1 MASASSHASLPGP
14 APPRA
19 APLRHRVRRLQGPRE
34 PAPPPR
40 GARLLP
46 DRRPRDL
53 VGGRGRERR
62 ARAAAPAVLRRPAL
76 DGDSRERGR
85 DPVNS
90 PIRPKE
96 TQMNPAAQPYPRR
109 WQALG
114 VLALSLLVITMGN
127 TILNVGLPTIREE
140 LDASS
145 SQLQW
150 IVDSY
155 LLVFAGLLLAAGS
168 LGDRFGR
175 KRALIS
181 GLVVFGLGSV
191 FAALSTD
198 ATTLIASRAL
208 MGLGAAGIMPTTLSI
223 LTNIFPSNERPK
235 AIAAWAAV
243 SGLGIAIGPISGGFL
258 IEHFAWSSIFLINVP
273 VVAACLVGATVLVPN
288 SRDPESPKL
297 DLAGTGLS
305 IAGLS
310 AVVWALIE
318 APERGWGS
326 PIILAAFTA
335 GAAIIAA
342 FIAWERHTDH
352 PMLDV
357 SVFGNLRFS
366 AASISIT
373 FVFFALMG
381 VMYFLTTYLQSVL
394 GYSALQAGIKMVP
407 IAIGMILASRL
418 AVGLTRRLGTQFPVA
433 FGLAHVAGALAMIA
447 MFDTDTSGLQI
458 AIALGTLGQGMGLAM
473 SPATEAIM
481 GALPR
486 AKAGIG
492 SAMNDVVRE
501 VGGTLGIA
509 VLGSLLTSSYGSG
522 MNDATAGLPAAA
534 AEAASDSVGG
544 AHEVAAQ
551 LGGAGGAKLIDT
563 ANSAFVDAM
572 ATTAT
577 LAAAA
582 AVIGALIA
590 LAFLP
595 SRARDEESPAHGFDR
610 LEPVPA

>member
-62 ARAAAPAVLRRPAL
+62 PRPAAPAVLRRPAL

-175 KRALIS
+175 KRALVS

-198 ATTLIASRAL
+198 ATMLIASRAL

-223 LTNIFPSNERPK
+223 LTNIFPANERPK

-243 SGLGIAIGPISGGFL
+243 SGLGIAVGPISGGFL
-258 IEHFAWSSIFLINVP
+258 IEHFAWNSIFLINLP
-273 VVAACLVGATVLVPN
+273 VGALCLAGAVLLVPN
-288 SRDPESPKL
+288 SRDPESPRI
-297 DLAGTGLS
+297 DLLGTVLS

-318 APERGWGS
+318 APERGWGD
-326 PIILAAFTA
+326 PMILTAFAA

-342 FIAWERHTDH
+342 FIAWERGTDH

-357 SVFGNLRFS
+357 SVFRNLRFS

-394 GYSALQAGIKMVP
+394 GYSALQAGIKMLP
-407 IAIGMILASRL
+407 IAIGMVLASKL
-418 AVGLTRRLGTQFPVA
+418 AVGLTRRLGTKFSVA
-433 FGLAHVAGALAMIA
+433 LGLAHVAGALAMVA
-447 MFDTDTSGLQI
+447 MFDTETTGLQI
-458 AIALGTLGQGMGLAM
+458 AIALGVLGQGMGLAM
-473 SPATEAIM
+473 PPATDAIM

-522 MNDATAGLPAAA
+522 MNEATTGLPPAA

-544 AHEVAAQ
+544 AHEVAAE
-551 LGGAGGAKLIDT
+551 LGGAGAAKLIDT

-595 SRARDEESPAHGFDR
+595 SRARAEHPAPLGAER
-610 LEPVPA
+610 LEPALA